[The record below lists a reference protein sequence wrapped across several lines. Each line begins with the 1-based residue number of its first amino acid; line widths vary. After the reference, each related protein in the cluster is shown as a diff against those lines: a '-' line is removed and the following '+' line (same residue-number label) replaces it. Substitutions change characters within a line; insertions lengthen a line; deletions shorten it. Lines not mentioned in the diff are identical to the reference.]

1 MPRIPEAPPTPPP
14 RPATLSPLLAAA
26 YFGNVE
32 ELMDGLRE
40 GEDLEAQD
48 PSDGCRPLHA
58 AILTEQTEAASYLI
72 RQRADLESRAFE
84 GLTPLLLACRSDAG
98 RLVRL
103 LLRHSADVTARDASG
118 RSAQDICAEHRSKSA
133 AKALAGEEE
142 PELAEPQDQEESAES
157 TERKEQSIAEVRQN
171 DGSTPDTGDTGK
183 GPVRLALGLGSLF
196 ALSAL
201 SAAQEAPWAASK
213 QCPERYDSNGMWKG
227 SRLVGGNY
235 TLYCAPGFEVSGPN
249 GGPSR
254 SLTCPPSLVWL
265 EELHCKNVDDC
276 AKLRHGCGALG
287 ICLDLIDGYDC
298 NCENG
303 FYTRHYLDGE
313 IVCGPKGIDKDVC
326 HGHTCGAYGVCIDLV
341 GNASGYDSAKGVY
354 RCECTDG
361 FFDNGVTCERQDCG
375 NKSDPLGTWL
385 GSTKFG
391 DEYTLRCPPGSYIWG
406 GALQEVTMSCG
417 ASGQWLS
424 DYWCVNPLDKEAQ
437 SRMATMELWL
447 DIASVLLCMVSAAL
461 AAGLTLGL
469 ATVEPFGLRVILAA
483 RPEDCTSPEE
493 RAKLKSEQDYA
504 VRILPLVREH
514 HLLLVTLLL
523 FNTVANEAL
532 PVFLDRLLP
541 SWAAVL
547 LSVSVVLICGE
558 ILPSAVFTGPNQ
570 FAIASALVPL
580 VQVLQVLFFPV
591 ARPIANVLDQMFK
604 DEASEEGGEGHG
616 GGGPKYSRAEL
627 RAMCEGPEADKESE
641 SNGHFCNCAGSAP
654 QLQRRSPRTEE
665 VGGGPETL
673 KTELQQAAAVCLQD
687 VEDEVIAKSELRMLD
702 GAGALEG
709 WTKRKVLS
717 LRDRYLSQL
726 RCFTPLK
733 HCRIASA
740 KEQAVDVVARC
751 ALNGGDRCVIVLHD
765 GSTAVLG
772 APPSFDTKRS
782 CRFTY
787 HEIQGEHGRGFDVTR
802 LFKESLI
809 CDTVLMKNCQA
820 QDRML
825 KGGTQKLSALCP
837 ALAVTVDEDDH
848 LMQVMG
854 KLRSQNSSSAIV
866 AAGSDTVRGVV
877 HVSQVVSFLMTAK
890 DFSREGTK
898 EMWSPSVSP
907 GFRPTNNA
915 QRRHPLARA
924 RCRIDASMR
933 ERERERDTLL

>member
-1 MPRIPEAPPTPPP
+1 
-14 RPATLSPLLAAA
+14 
-26 YFGNVE
+26 
-32 ELMDGLRE
+32 
-40 GEDLEAQD
+40 
-48 PSDGCRPLHA
+48 
-58 AILTEQTEAASYLI
+58 
-72 RQRADLESRAFE
+72 
-84 GLTPLLLACRSDAG
+84 
-98 RLVRL
+98 
-103 LLRHSADVTARDASG
+103 
-118 RSAQDICAEHRSKSA
+118 
-133 AKALAGEEE
+133 
-142 PELAEPQDQEESAES
+142 
-157 TERKEQSIAEVRQN
+157 
-171 DGSTPDTGDTGK
+171 
-183 GPVRLALGLGSLF
+183 
-196 ALSAL
+196 
-201 SAAQEAPWAASK
+201 
-213 QCPERYDSNGMWKG
+213 
-227 SRLVGGNY
+227 
-235 TLYCAPGFEVSGPN
+235 
-249 GGPSR
+249 
-254 SLTCPPSLVWL
+254 
-265 EELHCKNVDDC
+265 
-276 AKLRHGCGALG
+276 
-287 ICLDLIDGYDC
+287 
-298 NCENG
+298 
-303 FYTRHYLDGE
+303 
-313 IVCGPKGIDKDVC
+313 
-326 HGHTCGAYGVCIDLV
+326 
-341 GNASGYDSAKGVY
+341 
-354 RCECTDG
+354 
-361 FFDNGVTCERQDCG
+361 
-375 NKSDPLGTWL
+375 
-385 GSTKFG
+385 
-391 DEYTLRCPPGSYIWG
+391 
-406 GALQEVTMSCG
+406 MSCG

-627 RAMCEGPEADKESE
+627 RAMLVLHGPDEDENSKESE
-641 SNGHFCNCAGSAP
+641 SNGHFCNCAGEAHGP
-654 QLQRRSPRTEE
+654 KRSEE
-665 VGGGPETL
+665 
-673 KTELQQAAAVCLQD
+673 D

-702 GAGALEG
+702 G
-709 WTKRKVLS
+709 VLS

-772 APPSFDTKRS
+772 APPSLDGGGDSDTDVGSPSAASPKLSLRAS
-782 CRFTY
+782 AV
-787 HEIQGEHGRGFDVTR
+787 RGALR
-802 LFKESLI
+802 MQE
-809 CDTVLMKNCQA
+809 
-820 QDRML
+820 ML

-866 AAGSDTVRGVV
+866 VRPSLDGGADTVRGVV

-924 RCRIDASMR
+924 RSNLGDAALGSSTQTMMR
-933 ERERERDTLL
+933 FRRTMHHEDAPKVQFQIERCHSR

>member
-1 MPRIPEAPPTPPP
+1 MPR
-14 RPATLSPLLAAA
+14 
-26 YFGNVE
+26 
-32 ELMDGLRE
+32 LR
-40 GEDLEAQD
+40 L
-48 PSDGCRPLHA
+48 
-58 AILTEQTEAASYLI
+58 
-72 RQRADLESRAFE
+72 
-84 GLTPLLLACRSDAG
+84 G
-98 RLVRL
+98 RL
-103 LLRHSADVTARDASG
+103 G
-118 RSAQDICAEHRSKSA
+118 
-133 AKALAGEEE
+133 
-142 PELAEPQDQEESAES
+142 
-157 TERKEQSIAEVRQN
+157 
-171 DGSTPDTGDTGK
+171 
-183 GPVRLALGLGSLF
+183 LALGFHFLG
-196 ALSAL
+196 

-341 GNASGYDSAKGVY
+341 GNASGYDSAKGIY

-447 DIASVLLCMVSAAL
+447 DIASVLLCIVSAAL

-469 ATVEPFGLRVILAA
+469 ATVEPFGLQVILAA
-483 RPEDCTSPEE
+483 RPEDCTSQEE
-493 RAKLKSEQDYA
+493 RAKLKNEQDYA

-570 FAIASALVPL
+570 FAIASAMVPL

-604 DEASEEGGEGHG
+604 DEASEEGGFEGHG
-616 GGGPKYSRAEL
+616 GPGGPKYSRAEL
-627 RAMCEGPEADKESE
+627 RAMLVLHGPDEDENSKESHE
-641 SNGHFCNCAGSAP
+641 SNGHFCNCAMGEANGP
-654 QLQRRSPRTEE
+654 KRSGEE
-665 VGGGPETL
+665 D
-673 KTELQQAAAVCLQD
+673 A
-687 VEDEVIAKSELRMLD
+687 EDEVIAKSELRMLD
-702 GAGALEG
+702 G
-709 WTKRKVLS
+709 VLS

-772 APPSFDTKRS
+772 APPSLDGGGDSDTDVGSPSAASPKLSLRAS
-782 CRFTY
+782 AV
-787 HEIQGEHGRGFDVTR
+787 RGA
-802 LFKESLI
+802 LKMQE
-809 CDTVLMKNCQA
+809 
-820 QDRML
+820 ML
-825 KGGTQKLSALCP
+825 KGGSQKLSALCP
-837 ALAVTVDEDDH
+837 ANMVTVDEDDH

-854 KLRSQNSSSAIV
+854 KLRSQNCSSAIV
-866 AAGSDTVRGVV
+866 VRRSSDGGADTVRGVV

-924 RCRIDASMR
+924 RSNLGDAGLAGLGSSTQSMMR
-933 ERERERDTLL
+933 FRRSMHHEDAPRVQFQIERSHSR